1 MPSAGSKGKWARD
14 TYKSPVRSLSYVI
27 RLQKEY
33 SNDSRNSGGN
43 KPGQSKR

>member
-14 TYKSPVRSLSYVI
+14 TYKSPVRKLSDVI
-27 RLQKEY
+27 RLQREY
-33 SNDSRNSGGN
+33 DNDSRNSGGD